1 MFKNP
6 WCGLYSVQRSGTSL
20 LPDRNIPR
28 GCRSVGRAQSGAVST
43 PPDPAVLY
51 PDVAAC
57 GGLAAALR
65 AAADGRL
72 DSVLAASP
80 DSASMTYAVVAST
93 LPHRE
98 PLRISAGTYERRWS
112 IRGEE
117 AFQGLCLIDGDTD
130 DLAQVARAARAWH
143 DGDCLDDIRR
153 AAPFAHPTGRFEV
166 PDLDPVRLVEAE
178 WQGMLLGA
186 RELEYSWQ
194 EQYQALVE
202 AAYAEPALRALY
214 PFTSHW
220 ALRFSSTTRPSLTFG
235 SPCLSAGGDGTYG
248 VGTGFITPNL
258 GVFTTAAEAAA
269 LAVRHLPTGF
279 GPVTLG
285 RPLEP

>member
-1 MFKNP
+1 M
-6 WCGLYSVQRSGTSL
+6 
-20 LPDRNIPR
+20 
-28 GCRSVGRAQSGAVST
+28 ST

-72 DSVLAASP
+72 DPVLAASP
-80 DSASMTYAVVAST
+80 DSGSLMDADVTST

-98 PLRISAGTYERRWS
+98 PLRISAWTHQRRWS

-117 AFQGLCLIDGDTD
+117 PFQRSCLVDGETD
-130 DLAQVARAARAWH
+130 DLAQAARAARAWH
-143 DGDCLDDIRR
+143 DGDSLDDIRR
-153 AAPFAHPTGRFEV
+153 TAPFVHLTGRFEV

-178 WQGMLLGA
+178 WQGLLQEA

-194 EQYQALVE
+194 PQHQALVE

-220 ALRFSSTTRPSLTFG
+220 ALRFSSTTRPSLTLG
-235 SPCLSAGGDGTYG
+235 SPCLSAGSDGTYG
-248 VGTGFITPNL
+248 VGTGFITPDL
-258 GVFTTAAEAAA
+258 GVFATAPEAAA

-285 RPLEP
+285 RPLAP

>member
-1 MFKNP
+1 M
-6 WCGLYSVQRSGTSL
+6 
-20 LPDRNIPR
+20 
-28 GCRSVGRAQSGAVST
+28 ST

-72 DSVLAASP
+72 D
-80 DSASMTYAVVAST
+80 D
-93 LPHRE
+93 
-98 PLRISAGTYERRWS
+98 
-112 IRGEE
+112 
-117 AFQGLCLIDGDTD
+117 DGDS
-130 DLAQVARAARAWH
+130 
-143 DGDCLDDIRR
+143 LDDIRR
-153 AAPFAHPTGRFEV
+153 AALFAHPTGCFEV

-178 WQGMLLGA
+178 WQGMLQQA

-220 ALRFSSTTRPSLTFG
+220 ALRFSSTTRPSLTLG
-235 SPCLSAGGDGTYG
+235 GPCLSAGGDGTYG

-258 GVFTTAAEAAA
+258 GVFATAAEAAA
-269 LAVRHLPTGF
+269 LAVRHLPTDF